1 MRNVPFA
8 LHGEISKDV
17 LKGISITCIIFAVSV
32 YMPIFGFFCSLFI
45 PLPILFY
52 RSKLGRKTGSIVP
65 IAAGVIMMMVLG
77 RFSIDLLFFF
87 ELMLLGFILS
97 ELMAIDLSIERTVL
111 FACSAILVSG
121 IVGLTF
127 YGQVIHKGLW
137 DLAAEYVTKNLQLTL
152 VLYENMG
159 MSEKNIQLISN
170 SLEQIQYVLL
180 RIIPALA
187 IASILFVAWTSL
199 LMSRPLLLSRGLY
212 YPDFGPLNVWK
223 PPEHLVWGVIGCGLV
238 LLIPSSALKLIG
250 LNGLITL
257 MTVYFFTGIA
267 IVSYY
272 FEKKRFPRLLR
283 IFLYSLIALQQFVL
297 ILVIGLGFFDVWLNF
312 RKIKPPDTQQPGE
325 PDH

>member
-1 MRNVPFA
+1 MPFA
-8 LHGEISKDV
+8 QHGGISRDV
-17 LKGISITCIIFAVSV
+17 LTGISITCVIFAVSV

-52 RSKLGRKTGSIVP
+52 RSKLGRKTGAIIP

-111 FACSAILVSG
+111 FACGAILASA
-121 IVGLTF
+121 IVGLAF
-127 YGQVIHKGLW
+127 YSQIIQKGLT
-137 DLAAEYVTKNLQLTL
+137 DVAAEYVTKNLQLTL
-152 VLYENMG
+152 VLYESMG
-159 MSEKNIQLISN
+159 MSEENIQLIAN

-187 IASILFVAWTSL
+187 IASTLFVAWTSL
-199 LMSRPLLLSRGLY
+199 LISRPLLKSRDLY
-212 YPDFGPLNVWK
+212 YPDFGPLNLWK

-238 LLIPSSALKLIG
+238 LLIPSGSVKLIG
-250 LNGLITL
+250 LNGLIML
-257 MTVYFFTGIA
+257 MAVYFFTGIA
-267 IVSYY
+267 IVSFY
-272 FEKKRFPRLLR
+272 FERKRFPRLLR

-297 ILVIGLGFFDVWLNF
+297 ILIIGLGFFDVWLNF
-312 RKIKPPDTQQPGE
+312 RKIKSPNTQQS
-325 PDH
+325 

>member
-1 MRNVPFA
+1 MPIA
-8 LHGEISKDV
+8 QHGGISRDV
-17 LKGISITCIIFAVSV
+17 LTGISITCVIFALSV

-52 RSKLGRKTGSIVP
+52 RSKLGRKTGAIIP

-97 ELMAIDLSIERTVL
+97 ELMAIDLSVERTVL
-111 FACSAILVSG
+111 FACGAILASAILGLAFYSQ
-121 IVGLTF
+121 IIQKGLTD
-127 YGQVIHKGLW
+127 V
-137 DLAAEYVTKNLQLTL
+137 AAEYVTKNLQLTL
-152 VLYENMG
+152 LLYEGMG
-159 MSEKNIQLISN
+159 MSEENIQLIAN

-187 IASILFVAWTSL
+187 IASTLFVAWTSL
-199 LMSRPLLLSRGLY
+199 LISRPLLKSRDLY
-212 YPDFGPLNVWK
+212 YPDFGPLNLWK

-238 LLIPSSALKLIG
+238 LLIPSGSVKLIG
-250 LNGLITL
+250 LNGLIML
-257 MTVYFFTGIA
+257 MAVYFFTGIA
-267 IVSYY
+267 IVSFY
-272 FEKKRFPRLLR
+272 FERKRFPRLLR

-312 RKIKPPDTQQPGE
+312 RKIKPPNTKQS
-325 PDH
+325 

>member
-1 MRNVPFA
+1 MPFA
-8 LHGEISKDV
+8 QHGGISRDV
-17 LKGISITCIIFAVSV
+17 LTGISITCVIFAVSV

-52 RSKLGRKTGSIVP
+52 RSKLGRKTGAIIP

-111 FACSAILVSG
+111 FACGAILASA
-121 IVGLTF
+121 IVGLAF
-127 YGQVIHKGLW
+127 YSQIIQKGLA
-137 DLAAEYVTKNLQLTL
+137 DVAAEYVTNNLQLTL
-152 VLYENMG
+152 VLYESMG
-159 MSEKNIQLISN
+159 MSEENIQLIAN

-187 IASILFVAWTSL
+187 IASTLFVAWTSL
-199 LMSRPLLLSRGLY
+199 LISRPLLKSRDLY
-212 YPDFGPLNVWK
+212 YPDFGPLNLWK

-238 LLIPSSALKLIG
+238 LLIPSGSVKLIG
-250 LNGLITL
+250 LNGLIML
-257 MTVYFFTGIA
+257 MAVYFFTGIA
-267 IVSYY
+267 IVSFY
-272 FEKKRFPRLLR
+272 FERKRFPRLLR

-297 ILVIGLGFFDVWLNF
+297 ILIIGLGFFDVWLNF
-312 RKIKPPDTQQPGE
+312 RKIKSPNTKQS
-325 PDH
+325 

>member
-1 MRNVPFA
+1 MPFA
-8 LHGEISKDV
+8 QHGGISRDV
-17 LKGISITCIIFAVSV
+17 LTGISITCVIFVVSV

-52 RSKLGRKTGSIVP
+52 RSKLGRKTGAIIP

-111 FACSAILVSG
+111 FACGAILASA
-121 IVGLTF
+121 IVGLAF
-127 YGQVIHKGLW
+127 YSQIIQKGLT
-137 DLAAEYVTKNLQLTL
+137 DVAAEYVTKNLQLTL
-152 VLYENMG
+152 VLYESMG
-159 MSEKNIQLISN
+159 MSEENIQLIAN

-187 IASILFVAWTSL
+187 IASTLFVAWTSL
-199 LMSRPLLLSRGLY
+199 LISRPLLKSRDLY
-212 YPDFGPLNVWK
+212 YPDFGPLNLWK

-238 LLIPSSALKLIG
+238 LLIPSGSVKLIG
-250 LNGLITL
+250 LNGLIML
-257 MTVYFFTGIA
+257 MAVYFFTGIA
-267 IVSYY
+267 IVSFY
-272 FEKKRFPRLLR
+272 FERKRFPRLLR

-312 RKIKPPDTQQPGE
+312 RKIKSPNTKQS
-325 PDH
+325 